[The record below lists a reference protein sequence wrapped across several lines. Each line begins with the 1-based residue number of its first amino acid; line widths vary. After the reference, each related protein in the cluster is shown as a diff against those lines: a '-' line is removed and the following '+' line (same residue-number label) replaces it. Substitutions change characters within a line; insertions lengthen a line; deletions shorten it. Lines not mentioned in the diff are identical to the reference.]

1 VLRDCKRERKSV
13 LNFVASAVHP
23 QWINKCTPYATTL
36 EKASTSGAAQQ
47 NARKTPA
54 LMRNIG
60 RWVVTSD
67 K

>member
-1 VLRDCKRERKSV
+1 VG
-13 LNFVASAVHP
+13 HP
-23 QWINKCTPYATTL
+23 QFISKCTPYATAL

-54 LMRNIG
+54 LIRNIG